1 MTASPPDTRPVR
13 RLHRRTDR
21 QVIGG
26 VAAGMADYF
35 NVDPVLVRI
44 AFVVLIFVGGIG
56 PLLYVLAW
64 LFVPAAD
71 SGESIAQAALRRPAS
86 LRTYVGVALVL
97 VAVAILASSVSRPSV
112 IWAVALIAFGVFLF
126 RQEPDAPARAPE
138 SAGPPPPVPPAE
150 PPFPPA
156 EPAAAAPAT
165 TGTVADAVTEPLEA
179 PPSPGAPPPR
189 WEPPEPR
196 VAWGAP
202 RPPRPP
208 RSWSPLGPLTLG
220 AAFLATGAAVAL
232 DNLGA
237 VELTLGRAL
246 AVFLTVLGLG
256 LLVGTWWG
264 RAWSLIPVGLL
275 LVPVVAAASLLGSE
289 PVAAG
294 AGNRLWQPRTVA
306 EVQPSYRLGAGQAV
320 VDLSGVRLGAAPT
333 RVDVGLGAGRIV
345 VVVPDDA
352 PVQLRGRVGIGSV
365 TLLGRTEQGAKVDTS
380 RTDGPLRPRKGD
392 PPGRLTLDLHL
403 GYGVIE
409 VHRASELPLADV
421 PGLTGPPPTT
431 LREVP

>member
-1 MTASPPDTRPVR
+1 MTTSPPDTRPVR

-35 NVDPVLVRI
+35 NVDAVLVRI

-126 RQEPDAPARAPE
+126 RQEPDAPARARSSGAPPWGSPE
-138 SAGPPPPVPPAE
+138 PSAGPAGPPPPVPPAE

-165 TGTVADAVTEPLEA
+165 TGTLADAVTEPLE
-179 PPSPGAPPPR
+179 
-189 WEPPEPR
+189 PR

-202 RPPRPP
+202 PPPRPP

-256 LLVGTWWG
+256 LLVGAWWG

-320 VDLSGVRLGAAPT
+320 VDLSGVRLGAPT